1 MFMWLKI
8 FIHNPSHP
16 NPRRTKKIKLN
27 FYFYTSLRCLR
38 RFYEYL
44 KGLHKTFWGT
54 TKKCEKK
61 KINWIFISI
70 QLSEMHGSL
79 RINQL
84 LFLFKSSKNL
94 WFSDDFSGWWRNVNM
109 PFLTFLH
116 TARFIEKWK
125 IYIFSNK
132 LATEKELFQTFI
144 KSYVVSL
151 TLIASWSLY
160 FSAINLS
167 SSTGTEIT
175 SFTSKLKKNK
185 QQILRKS
192 YYLNI
197 NVL

>member
-1 MFMWLKI
+1 M
-8 FIHNPSHP
+8 
-16 NPRRTKKIKLN
+16 RQ
-27 FYFYTSLRCLR
+27 
-38 RFYEYL
+38 
-44 KGLHKTFWGT
+44 HK
-54 TKKCEKK
+54 EVRKK
-61 KINWIFISI
+61 KINSIFISI

-79 RINQL
+79 RISQL
-84 LFLFKSSKNL
+84 LFLFKSSKNV

-109 PFLTFLH
+109 PFITFLH
-116 TARFIEKWK
+116 IARFIEKWK
-125 IYIFSNK
+125 IYIFCNK

-197 NVL
+197 DVL